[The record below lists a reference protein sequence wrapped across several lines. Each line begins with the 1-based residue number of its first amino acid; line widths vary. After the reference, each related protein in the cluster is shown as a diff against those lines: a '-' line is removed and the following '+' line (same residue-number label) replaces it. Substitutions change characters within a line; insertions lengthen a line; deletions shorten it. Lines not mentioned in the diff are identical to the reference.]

1 MIFVRDFQQRHDF
14 FSNHNRILFF
24 KGDE

>member
-1 MIFVRDFQQRHDF
+1 MIFVRDFQQQHDF
-14 FSNHNRILFF
+14 VSNHNRILFF